1 MILMNFLNKII
12 ILFESNFNV
21 LINAVIYISY
31 KEIFMLFTFKN
42 NQFRILQIEVCKTYF
57 IENKKNMNEKVL
69 FYTFLI
75 FHTIS
80 FINFKL

>member
-1 MILMNFLNKII
+1 MKMILMNFLNKII

-57 IENKKNMNEKVL
+57 IENKKNMNKRYY
-69 FYTFLI
+69 FIHFL
-75 FHTIS
+75 S
-80 FINFKL
+80 FIQ

>member
-1 MILMNFLNKII
+1 MKMILMNFLNKII

-42 NQFRILQIEVCKTYF
+42 N
-57 IENKKNMNEKVL
+57 
-69 FYTFLI
+69 
-75 FHTIS
+75 
-80 FINFKL
+80 